1 MKKILGISAFLL
13 VLCGCND
20 KVAFSELKRLHFDEL
35 DQKLEQ
41 REDMVVYF
49 GWTQNCEDSIHF
61 QENYLADHLSEDS
74 AFLELYVVDLD
85 EELPDALTDKEK
97 REPMFER
104 YGVKYSPT
112 LVQYEKGE
120 IVKLLE
126 WTPETTD
133 KETGILASRLDRFF
147 TEVGYLKK

>member
-1 MKKILGISAFLL
+1 MLFSCGPSKCDKAVLKKQSNLMVHHRSA
-13 VLCGCND
+13 
-20 KVAFSELKRLHFDEL
+20 
-35 DQKLEQ
+35 
-41 REDMVVYF
+41 
-49 GWTQNCEDSIHF
+49 
-61 QENYLADHLSEDS
+61 